1 MIKRLFTVVA
11 AMTVAVGSMAQLTA
25 SDITKIKKSKEYIY
39 AESTE
44 ATEEDA
50 ANVAKAELDRQV
62 KEYVVNSDVPEDAV
76 AVIVKDI
83 GQVASSISLKRGD
96 MYRVFLYVKKKDITT
111 SRSGVTVMKVE
122 DVLPKME
129 SKVEEIVDSAQTET
143 EKTEPLQLATGQV
156 ETPQP
161 ESEAL
166 PADNPSSNNIAN
178 GFFAQITGSRAATLA
193 KIAGAST
200 IDQAEA
206 ILTEQKS
213 LLNVKGFGS
222 PASCRSSSQSY
233 WVVATNNGVTILS
246 PERDG
251 KRWDYK
257 TGNEDSLGKYNSRLW
272 FRL

>member
-25 SDITKIKKSKEYIY
+25 SDITNIKKSKEYIY

-50 ANVAKAELDRQV
+50 ASVAKAELDRQV

-83 GQVASSISLKRGD
+83 GQIASSISLKRGD

-143 EKTEPLQLATGQV
+143 EKPEPLQLATGQV

-166 PADNPSSNNIAN
+166 PADNPSSNNIAG